1 MLKRLAWGQMVCAV
15 LSVLMLICAYLG
27 YHADRQNVFSENTT
41 VPVHKAGIDPLMADS
56 PASQTFKAKERDF
69 SSLDVMIS
77 NYNKKVRTG
86 TLTMWVVND
95 RGVEVGRITVEVS
108 GVKNNAFVSIPFQP
122 AQTDSEGK
130 SFTLYATA
138 EGVDQKG
145 VTIRSGPIAEPDG
158 SMVLTRADG
167 STDTEN
173 ALYLRLN
180 YTHTIY
186 GIMAGMTFLLLAM
199 CFAACIP
206 FAGKERNHG

>member
-1 MLKRLAWGQMVCAV
+1 MLKRLSWGQIICAV

-27 YHADRQNVFSENTT
+27 YHADRQDIFSENTI
-41 VPVHKAGIDPLMADS
+41 VPLHKIGIGPLSSDS
-56 PASQTFKAKERDF
+56 PASQTFTAREQDF

-77 NYNKKVRTG
+77 NYNKKVKTG
-86 TLTMWVVND
+86 TLTMWIVND
-95 RGVEVGRITVEVS
+95 RGDEVGRITMEVS
-108 GVKNNAFVSIPFQP
+108 GIKNNAFVSIPLQ
-122 AQTDSEGK
+122 AVQTDSLGK
-130 SFTLYATA
+130 EFTLYATA

-145 VTIRSGPIAEPDG
+145 VTIRSGAIPEPDG

-167 STDTEN
+167 TTDTEN